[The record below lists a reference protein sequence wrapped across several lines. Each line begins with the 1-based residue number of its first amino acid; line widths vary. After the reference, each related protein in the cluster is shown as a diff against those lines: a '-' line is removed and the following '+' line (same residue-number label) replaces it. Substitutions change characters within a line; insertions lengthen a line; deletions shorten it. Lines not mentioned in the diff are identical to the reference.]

1 MILTATITLRKDSLL
16 YDRKLETV
24 TEGLSREY
32 TNFLNKISKED
43 AITVMD
49 YMISLETEVNQY
61 YTIK

>member
-1 MILTATITLRKDSLL
+1 MILTATIILRKDSLL

-32 TNFLNKISKED
+32 TNLLNKISKED
-43 AITVMD
+43 ATTVMD

>member
-32 TNFLNKISKED
+32 TNLLNKISKED

-49 YMISLETEVNQY
+49 YIISLETEVNQY

>member
-1 MILTATITLRKDSLL
+1 MTATITLRKDSLL

-32 TNFLNKISKED
+32 TNLLNKISKED
-43 AITVMD
+43 AITVMVMD

>member
-16 YDRKLETV
+16 YDRKLEKV

-32 TNFLNKISKED
+32 TNLLNKISKED
-43 AITVMD
+43 AVTVMD

>member
-32 TNFLNKISKED
+32 TNLLNKISKED

>member
-32 TNFLNKISKED
+32 TNLLNKISKED
-43 AITVMD
+43 ATTVMD

>member
-1 MILTATITLRKDSLL
+1 MTATITLRKDSLL

-32 TNFLNKISKED
+32 TNLLNKISKED

>member
-32 TNFLNKISKED
+32 TNLLNKISKED

-49 YMISLETEVNQY
+49 YMISLET
-61 YTIK
+61 